1 MTARDSGEHGGGP
14 GSPRASPRRPI
25 GRRRARSRH
34 CWLRPQGCQAPL
46 FLLGVE
52 GQETLAQALRLG
64 DINGVASPELEG
76 PGKPGGLEGERATHL
91 VKDGLFRQLPDL
103 VEASTRT
110 HPWKNPKTHGL
121 PLGRGVGLWGTTKE
135 QRMGRSE
142 AAAEGTKKPST
153 EGAGLTM
160 AEASKLVGKAESTVR
175 AWVRTQQV
183 NAWQDTAG
191 WWRID
196 RNSLLSHAASAA
208 TAKGNDRGA
217 GTRQGAQSD
226 LTSYP
231 QPTPSERILTEALE
245 RERRLNDELRA
256 RLSVMENERTQ
267 HMAEM
272 RAMLS
277 KDGSGGKDGVLSRW
291 IRR

>member
-1 MTARDSGEHGGGP
+1 
-14 GSPRASPRRPI
+14 
-25 GRRRARSRH
+25 
-34 CWLRPQGCQAPL
+34 
-46 FLLGVE
+46 
-52 GQETLAQALRLG
+52 
-64 DINGVASPELEG
+64 
-76 PGKPGGLEGERATHL
+76 
-91 VKDGLFRQLPDL
+91 
-103 VEASTRT
+103 
-110 HPWKNPKTHGL
+110 
-121 PLGRGVGLWGTTKE
+121 
-135 QRMGRSE
+135 MGRSE